1 MNLLGRFRRDR
12 QIPMIKHRNGVQVL
26 TGLDWVIILMKMTH
40 WRERIAEVEI
50 DDVGNND
57 LATQ

>member
-1 MNLLGRFRRDR
+1 
-12 QIPMIKHRNGVQVL
+12 MIKHRNGVQVL